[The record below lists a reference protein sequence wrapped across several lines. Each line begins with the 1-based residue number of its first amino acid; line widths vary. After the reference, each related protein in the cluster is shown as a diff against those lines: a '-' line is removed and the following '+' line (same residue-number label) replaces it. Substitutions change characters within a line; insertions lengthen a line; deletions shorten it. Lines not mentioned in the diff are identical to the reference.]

1 MLFVGDI
8 MLDRSVRRQI
18 EKAQDPL
25 YPFVRI
31 ADTLRAADLTFGNL
45 EGPVSS
51 RGTNQGS
58 IYSFRFEPVGTINAL
73 TYAGFDVVSSA
84 NNHILDWGS
93 EALSDTFTQL
103 DEAGIGHTG
112 AGRNYEEANGP
123 FLLPWATLRRA
134 QDKLSK
140 SPCSLSLIFILLFL
154 ANTIGS
160 SIGGHRF
167 AMCSTKTAY

>member
-84 NNHILDWGS
+84 NNHIWDWGS
-93 EALSDTFTQL
+93 EALSDTFTHL

-123 FLLPWATLRRA
+123 FFATLGDPSA
-134 QDKLSK
+134 GSGQAIK
-140 SPCSLSLIFILLFL
+140 IALLAFTNL
-154 ANTIGS
+154 YPSVFG
-160 SIGGHRF
+160 
-167 AMCSTKTAY
+167 